1 MLYCSSIKKYL
12 LYEVKWFTLIVVLIR
27 GKWMKAVK
35 IYQLFSRH
43 VLWMFLFTLL
53 VMSCGDTVID
63 TSKSTSNSN
72 KEFKLTLKISD
83 DIVRLNS
90 SIKLTAT
97 VERKVHKDS
106 ISNYVSMKM
115 MMDAVGGS
123 IDGHSFTTSSSIT
136 VAIDSDQ
143 GATFEALAFFNPSSS
158 YSTSQGYYNYKE
170 NGHVSASFDGIN
182 VSMPI
187 KMVVPR

>member
-1 MLYCSSIKKYL
+1 M
-12 LYEVKWFTLIVVLIR
+12 
-27 GKWMKAVK
+27 
-35 IYQLFSRH
+35 
-43 VLWMFLFTLL
+43 
-53 VMSCGDTVID
+53 
-63 TSKSTSNSN
+63 
-72 KEFKLTLKISD
+72 
-83 DIVRLNS
+83 
-90 SIKLTAT
+90 
-97 VERKVHKDS
+97 VHKDS

-123 IDGHSFTTSSSIT
+123 VDGHSFTSPSSIT
-136 VAIDSDQ
+136 VAMDSDQ
-143 GATFEALAFFNPSSS
+143 GATFEALAFFNPSAS

>member
-1 MLYCSSIKKYL
+1 
-12 LYEVKWFTLIVVLIR
+12 
-27 GKWMKAVK
+27 MKAVK

-43 VLWMFLFTLL
+43 VLWMFLFSLL

-72 KEFKLTLKISD
+72 KEFKLTLTISD

-123 IDGHSFTTSSSIT
+123 VDGHSFTSPSSIT
-136 VAIDSDQ
+136 VAMDSDQ
-143 GATFEALAFFNPSSS
+143 GATFEALAFFNPSAS

>member
-1 MLYCSSIKKYL
+1 M
-12 LYEVKWFTLIVVLIR
+12 VVRIR
-27 GKWMKAVK
+27 GKWMKSIK
-35 IYQLFSRH
+35 IYQYFPRH
-43 VLWMFLFTLL
+43 VLWMFLFSLL
-53 VMSCGDTVID
+53 MVSCSDDVID
-63 TSKSTSNSN
+63 TSKSKSNSN
-72 KEFKLTLKISD
+72 KEFTLTLTISD

-97 VERKVHKDS
+97 IERIVHKDS

-123 IDGHSFTTSSSIT
+123 IDGHSFSSSSNIT
-136 VAIDSDQ
+136 VSMDSEA
-143 GATFEALAFFNPSSS
+143 GATFESLAFFVPSSS
-158 YSTSQGYYNYKE
+158 YSTSLGYYNYKE

>member
-1 MLYCSSIKKYL
+1 
-12 LYEVKWFTLIVVLIR
+12 
-27 GKWMKAVK
+27 MKAVK

-72 KEFKLTLKISD
+72 KEFKLTLTISD

-123 IDGHSFTTSSSIT
+123 IDGHSF
-136 VAIDSDQ
+136 
-143 GATFEALAFFNPSSS
+143 SS
-158 YSTSQGYYNYKE
+158 Y
-170 NGHVSASFDGIN
+170 I
-182 VSMPI
+182 
-187 KMVVPR
+187 PRVL

>member
-43 VLWMFLFTLL
+43 VLWMFLFLLL

-72 KEFKLTLKISD
+72 KEFKLTLTISD

-123 IDGHSFTTSSSIT
+123 IDGHSFTSPSSIT
-136 VAIDSDQ
+136 VAMDSDQ

>member
-1 MLYCSSIKKYL
+1 
-12 LYEVKWFTLIVVLIR
+12 
-27 GKWMKAVK
+27 MKAVK
-35 IYQLFSRH
+35 IYQFFSRH
-43 VLWMFLFTLL
+43 VVFLALSALL
-53 VMSCGDTVID
+53 ISCSDDVLD

-72 KEFKLTLKISD
+72 KEFKLTLTISD

-136 VAIDSDQ
+136 VAMDSDQ

-158 YSTSQGYYNYKE
+158 YSTSQGYYNFKE